1 MASLSDLP
9 KLGDMAGHPFQT
21 NPQTDTSKVTKADN
35 PTGTSVVRGEI
46 QAQAMAQ
53 RHLVTNEVSHTFQVT
68 VNAKKHEE
76 LPPMKAVCW
85 YGKRD
90 VRVVDRPRPAITDSK
105 GDILGHEFMGVVD
118 EVGPDVK
125 NHKKGDRVVVC
136 FDIACG
142 SCAYCHKGL
151 HSSCSTTNPSGD
163 QEALYGLKSG
173 GFFGYSHLTG
183 GYEGGQAE
191 YVRVPMADVNCL
203 AVPEGMPDEKVI
215 LLSDILGTA
224 WHANEM
230 GEVGPG
236 KNVAI
241 WGAGPVGIL
250 AAHCAFERGAG
261 RVILIDKEV
270 YRLEYAAKK
279 VPGVETLDYSKK
291 KVDAELR
298 AMFGDLQGPD
308 VCIEAV
314 GFHYAKT
321 MLHMIEQ
328 KLMLETDPA
337 DVLNELIRCCR
348 KGGVIS
354 IVGVYA
360 GFTNHFNIGAF
371 MEKALTM
378 RGGQTPVQKYWHLLL
393 KK

>member
-1 MASLSDLP
+1 MLHGVLSVLSFIC
-9 KLGDMAGHPFQT
+9 LF
-21 NPQTDTSKVTKADN
+21 
-35 PTGTSVVRGEI
+35 
-46 QAQAMAQ
+46 
-53 RHLVTNEVSHTFQVT
+53 
-68 VNAKKHEE
+68 
-76 LPPMKAVCW
+76 
-85 YGKRD
+85 
-90 VRVVDRPRPAITDSK
+90 
-105 GDILGHEFMGVVD
+105 GV
-118 EVGPDVK
+118 P
-125 NHKKGDRVVVC
+125 
-136 FDIACG
+136 
-142 SCAYCHKGL
+142 
-151 HSSCSTTNPSGD
+151 
-163 QEALYGLKSG
+163 
-173 GFFGYSHLTG
+173 
-183 GYEGGQAE
+183 
-191 YVRVPMADVNCL
+191 ADV
-203 AVPEGMPDEKVI
+203 I
-215 LLSDILGTA
+215 
-224 WHANEM
+224 
-230 GEVGPG
+230 
-236 KNVAI
+236 
-241 WGAGPVGIL
+241 AGPVELFVNRPGSVTGSIDKFKSRPGGPRDDLNRFISRPGGIAGPGGAL
-250 AAHCAFERGAG
+250 GPAG

-393 KK
+393 KKVQTGALDPTMVITHPLPLDQAVHAYKIFNEKKDGCIKAS